1 MRKESEWCPMHKTVR
16 DLPNISAAHL
26 DTPTLDKLVPAT
38 VATHPPRILLLYG
51 SLRERSFSRLL
62 TLEAER
68 LLQHFGA
75 ETRVFDPHGL
85 PMVDSVSPDHPK
97 VQELRELSLWSEGQV
112 WCSPERHGAV
122 TGVFKSQIDWLPLE
136 MGSVRPTQG
145 RTLAVMQVSG
155 GSQSFNAVNGL
166 RVLGRWM
173 RMVTIPNQS
182 SVAKAYQEFDD
193 NDRMKPSPYYDRM
206 VDVMEELYKFTLVV
220 RDRSDY
226 LTSRYSERKESMPA
240 DVRALATAAMAH
252 ETPGK

>member
-1 MRKESEWCPMHKTVR
+1 MTDS
-16 DLPNISAAHL
+16 DSLPNLSALHV
-26 DTPTLDKLVPAT
+26 DTPTIEKLSPA
-38 VATHPPRILLLYG
+38 AMTHAPRILLLYG
-51 SLRERSFSRLL
+51 SLRERSFSKLL
-62 TLEAER
+62 VLEAER
-68 LLQHFGA
+68 LLRHFGA

-85 PMVDSVSPDHPK
+85 PMVDSVGAGHPK

-136 MGSVRPTQG
+136 LGSVRPTQG

-182 SVAKAYQEFDD
+182 SVAKAWQEFGDD
-193 NDRMKPSPYYDRM
+193 DRMKPSAYYDRL
-206 VDVMEELYKFTLVV
+206 VDVMEELVKFTLIV
-220 RDRSDY
+220 RERSDY
-226 LTSRYSERKESMPA
+226 LTSRYSERK
-240 DVRALATAAMAH
+240 AAQQDF
-252 ETPGK
+252 PL